1 MICLRR
7 PLVIL
12 LTVSALAASACGPPQ
27 EPLHVGMREVASN
40 VVLGGGEDEVVAGP
54 VPIPPTAI
62 SVTVPQPT
70 KVGTAPPADSGP
82 SGPPA
87 DGGPA
92 PAATPGSDDGDD
104 QSSEPPDGDGD
115 PQPPPDPPPSPAP
128 PVCEKGDPRES
139 PEFESR
145 RDSMVPPVPAI
156 YEYRNKGGFEV
167 SGADTNE
174 GTFDEPTQRHVK
186 NVIVADDGSFAYSVA
201 ATLGATVTTTRYE
214 YRATATVP
222 SDVTDQ
228 TDAVDD
234 RGLYLDWIET
244 QDGESQPR
252 TFDPPNNLLLLPVP
266 ATDGFSTDVAGTDP
280 TSGTTMSYR
289 LTVVGKQR
297 VDACGEQLDAIR
309 VTLTDG
315 RYTAPTS
322 AVDFTATYDI
332 GTQYGGLMLRDA
344 FVTAGREGLNNVS
357 RNNVAIINRAPRAGK
372 GAR

>member
-1 MICLRR
+1 MIRLRR
-7 PLVIL
+7 PLVVL
-12 LTVSALAASACGPPQ
+12 LTVSALAASACAPQ

-40 VVLGGGEDEVVAGP
+40 VVLGGGEDEVVPGP

-70 KVGTAPPADSGP
+70 KVGTVPPAGSDVAGP
-82 SGPPA
+82 SANGDPDPA
-87 DGGPA
+87 S
-92 PAATPGSDDGDD
+92 TPGADDDTED
-104 QSSEPPDGDGD
+104 SSEPPDGGPD
-115 PQPPPDPPPSPAP
+115 PQQSPDPEPPPAP

-145 RDSMVPPVPAI
+145 RDSIVPPVEAT

-174 GTFDEPTQRHVK
+174 GTFDEPTQRRLTDVT
-186 NVIVADDGSFAYSVA
+186 VEDDGSFTYSVA

-234 RGLYLDWIET
+234 RGLYLDSIT
-244 QDGESQPR
+244 TDDGESPPQR
-252 TFDPPNNLLLLPVP
+252 FDPPNNLLLLPIP
-266 ATDGFSTDVAGTDP
+266 ATDGFATDVAGTDP
-280 TSGTTMSYR
+280 VTQTAMSYH

-322 AVDFTATYDI
+322 AVDFTATYDL

-344 FVTAGREGLNNVS
+344 FVTAGREGVNNVS